1 MNAARQPAAGGPP
14 GRPPRE
20 LEELLAGALPEL
32 GLPAD
37 PARITAL
44 LRFVALLAKWNRAYN
59 LTSIRDE
66 REMVIRHVLDSLSA
80 LPFLAGQRLLDV
92 GTGAGLPGIPLA
104 LFQPERQFT
113 LLDSVGKKLRFVQH
127 AAAELNLANVEVV
140 QARVQQFQPVALF
153 DTITCRAFSA
163 LADFVRGCGRLL
175 APGGRLL
182 AMKGQHPE
190 AEIALLPGDWR
201 VAEVTPLQVPL
212 LEAARHMVVI
222 QRRQEA

>member
-1 MNAARQPAAGGPP
+1 MNAARQQPARAV
-14 GRPPRE
+14 RE
-20 LEELLAGALPEL
+20 LEELLACALPEL

-44 LRFVALLAKWNRAYN
+44 LRFVALLSKWNRAYN

-66 REMVIRHVLDSLSA
+66 RDMVIRHVLDSLSA
-80 LPFLAGQRLLDV
+80 LPFLAGQRVLDV
-92 GTGAGLPGIPLA
+92 GTGAGLPGILLA
-104 LFQPERQFT
+104 LYQPERQFT

-127 AAAELNLANVEVV
+127 AAAELKLTNLEVV
-140 QARVQQFQPVALF
+140 QARVQQFQPAVPF
-153 DTITCRAFSA
+153 DTIICRAFSA

-190 AEIALLPGDWR
+190 AELALLPGDWA
-201 VAEVTPLQVPL
+201 VTEVVPLQVPL
-212 LEAARHMVVI
+212 LEAARHMVVV

>member
-1 MNAARQPAAGGPP
+1 MNAARQASSGGPAA
-14 GRPPRE
+14 RPPRE

-37 PARITAL
+37 PAHITAL
-44 LRFVALLAKWNRAYN
+44 LRFVALLSKWNRAYN

-66 REMVIRHVLDSLSA
+66 REMVIRHLLDSLSA
-80 LPFLAGQRLLDV
+80 LPFLAGQRVLDV

-104 LFQPERQFT
+104 LYQPERQFT

-127 AAAELNLANVEVV
+127 AAAELNLVNVEVV
-140 QARVQQFQPVALF
+140 QERVQQFQPPAPF

-190 AEIALLPGDWR
+190 GELAVLPGDWR
-201 VAEVTPLQVPL
+201 VVEVAPLSVPL
-212 LEAARHMVVI
+212 LEATRHMVVI